1 MDIKFFLTIK
11 IPQHARIAIDFSKRQ
26 NQYGNYKASHT
37 TGNTS
42 QPSTHVLPSF
52 RKVFCGHF
60 HSDWKHSHTN
70 YNLLVWGPGCC
81 FLQDLT
87 LGKFPMLR
95 LRYGTTYSWVLCSWF
110 GGGTPMFFARWR
122 LEPIVAVVVVVVA
135 VQVRNPR
142 RADAVARC
150 LRINIYIYMKYTA
163 AFALGTSLPARIV
176 NHKLPHLSLAKH
188 KAGKANGFQRW
199 VHTPDS

>member
-1 MDIKFFLTIK
+1 MCFDVPNLESTRKKRNQAMDIKFFLTIK

-52 RKVFCGHF
+52 RTVFCGHF

-95 LRYGTTYSWVLCSWF
+95 LGYGTTYSWVLCSWF

-122 LEPIVAVVVVVVA
+122 LEPLVAVVVVVVA

-150 LRINIYIYMKYTA
+150 LRIN
-163 AFALGTSLPARIV
+163 R
-176 NHKLPHLSLAKH
+176 
-188 KAGKANGFQRW
+188 
-199 VHTPDS
+199 